1 MESRKLVDSVLLDLR
16 KAFDLVEHDLLL
28 SKIDKYHVTNTSQ
41 EWFKSYLSNRTQR
54 CCINGSLSDALVLPE
69 EFRKGQFWAQYYSRC
84 TSTTFQLE
92 SPTQMLTYMQMTLN
106 LVPRSHSVTGNVRS
120 GKVRQYTIFHWPLKK
135 GCGNAIYVPIGLFRG
150 ALNEGLVFAS
160 LCAVLNK
167 YQLCGG
173 KFCFF
178 RRRKSFT
185 VEENLFKNLRRLCKW
200 YRRKPHVP
208 CHSNKVLRSLL
219 RGTQKLIN
227 SS

>member
-1 MESRKLVDSVLLDLR
+1 MLTDTLLFGNDVLLQ
-16 KAFDLVEHDLLL
+16 KIMSVEDDDQRDNLL
-28 SKIDKYHVTNTSQ
+28 H
-41 EWFKSYLSNRTQR
+41 
-54 CCINGSLSDALVLPE
+54 
-69 EFRKGQFWAQYYSRC
+69 
-84 TSTTFQLE
+84 
-92 SPTQMLTYMQMTLN
+92 N
-106 LVPRSHSVTGNVRS
+106 LVPRSHSVTENVRS

-135 GCGNAIYVPIGLFRG
+135 GCGNAIYAPIGLFRG
-150 ALNEGLVFAS
+150 ARNEGLVFTS
-160 LCAVLNK
+160 SCAVLNK

-185 VEENLFKNLRRLCKW
+185 VKENPFKNLRRLCKW
-200 YRRKPHVP
+200 YRRKLHVP

>member
-1 MESRKLVDSVLLDLR
+1 MSPIHLK
-16 KAFDLVEHDLLL
+16 
-28 SKIDKYHVTNTSQ
+28 
-41 EWFKSYLSNRTQR
+41 
-54 CCINGSLSDALVLPE
+54 NGSNHTLVIEHNVAALMAHCLMHWCWPE
-69 EFRKGQFWAQYYSRC
+69 EFRKGQFWVQYYSRC

-92 SPTQMLTYMQMTLN
+92 SPTIN

-160 LCAVLNK
+160 SCAVLNK

-178 RRRKSFT
+178 RRRKA
-185 VEENLFKNLRRLCKW
+185 LQLRKIFLKICDVCVNGTDESPTYPATRIKFCVAC
-200 YRRKPHVP
+200 YAVRR
-208 CHSNKVLRSLL
+208 N
-219 RGTQKLIN
+219 
-227 SS
+227 

>member
-1 MESRKLVDSVLLDLR
+1 MIYCYPKS
-16 KAFDLVEHDLLL
+16 
-28 SKIDKYHVTNTSQ
+28 TNTMSPIHL
-41 EWFKSYLSNRTQR
+41 K
-54 CCINGSLSDALVLPE
+54 NGSNHTLVIEHNAAALMAHCLMHWCWPE

-92 SPTQMLTYMQMTLN
+92 SLTQMSTYMQMTLN

-120 GKVRQYTIFHWPLKK
+120 GKVRQYIIFHWPLKK
-135 GCGNAIYVPIGLFRG
+135 GCGNGLFRG

-160 LCAVLNK
+160 SCAVLNK

-185 VEENLFKNLRRLCKW
+185 VEEILFKNLRRLCKW

-219 RGTQKLIN
+219 RGTQKLKYVIY
-227 SS
+227 SKQYFSFLKRDSPIK

>member
-1 MESRKLVDSVLLDLR
+1 MVDRQKTFHAHFPNVLLC
-16 KAFDLVEHDLLL
+16 K
-28 SKIDKYHVTNTSQ
+28 NTWS
-41 EWFKSYLSNRTQR
+41 
-54 CCINGSLSDALVLPE
+54 INWYPVFFAV
-69 EFRKGQFWAQYYSRC
+69 
-84 TSTTFQLE
+84 
-92 SPTQMLTYMQMTLN
+92 N

-135 GCGNAIYVPIGLFRG
+135 GCGNAIYVPTGLFRG
-150 ALNEGLVFAS
+150 ALNEGLDFAS
-160 LCAVLNK
+160 SCAVLNK
-167 YQLCGG
+167 YQLFGG

-185 VEENLFKNLRRLCKW
+185 VGENLFKNLRRLCKW

-227 SS
+227 SSWSM